1 MTDYRMRNHDLLYA
15 DPSGR
20 VLSGRNLAIFG
31 SIALTVTVG
40 VASYLMDRF
49 NPATAGFK
57 TVTPSVVAHQA
68 PTPAPMPVVQ
78 LTQPGPSGS

>member
-31 SIALTVTVG
+31 SIALTVAVG
-40 VASYLMDRF
+40 VASYLTDRF

-57 TVTPSVVAHQA
+57 TAAPSLLARQA
-68 PTPAPMPVVQ
+68 PMPVPVVQ
-78 LTQPGPSGS
+78 LTSSVSSGS